1 MTVCLYHSDPTC
13 RQFKSQVAEVRG
25 DWVVLERTAF
35 YPGGGGQD
43 PDRGTLSGAAVVEVK
58 KDNGNVLH
66 KVPGHRFTVGE
77 TVRGEVDWTRRYD
90 LMKGHTGEHLLFSC
104 LLRVSP
110 ELKLVKI
117 AITPEKKSVVVS
129 GELDWDMVS
138 KAEEEVMQAIAREL
152 PVTERTVG
160 RDDPYLTEARVKL
173 ERIHGD
179 SVRVVE
185 IGDIDRA
192 ACSGVHVGNTRELGM
207 VLVTGLT
214 SARPVGDLEVE
225 FEVGDRAKA
234 RASELALLSLRAAE
248 QLGASPD
255 NMLGAL
261 GNIIKE
267 KEKAAAALR
276 KYGAKALEDLVPSD
290 IAGTKLYSGIFENM
304 DKKTISDAASRF
316 VKERAACVLGTVGE
330 RFMLIVACNPSIK
343 IDCVKVLNTALA
355 KAGGRGGGKPSF
367 ATGGAPGSEG
377 SEEVMVAA
385 IAALTDLLTSSDI

>member
-13 RQFKSQVAEVRG
+13 RQFESRVAEVRG

-58 KDNGNVLH
+58 KDKGNVLH
-66 KVPGHRFTVGE
+66 KVPGHHFTVGE

-117 AITPEKKSVVVS
+117 AITPEKKSVVVN

-138 KAEEEVMQAIAREL
+138 RAEKEAMQAIAHEL
-152 PVTERTVG
+152 SVTERTVG

-207 VLVTGLT
+207 VLITGLT

-234 RASELALLSLRAAE
+234 RASELALLSLRASE
-248 QLGASPD
+248 LLGASPD

-261 GNIIKE
+261 GNTIKE
-267 KEKAAAALR
+267 KEEAAAALR

-316 VKERAACVLGTVGE
+316 VKDRAACVLGTVGE

-367 ATGGAPGSEG
+367 ATGGAPGSGG